1 MQCLSSDCVVS
12 CNILCVMDNMRNET
26 EYNVKSSIGGAFM
39 KEENSDREATYIDNN
54 QIPIEVGCSFYDVLK
69 RGIYKELHRRK
80 MLSDGQ
86 LCILL
91 KTK

>member
-1 MQCLSSDCVVS
+1 
-12 CNILCVMDNMRNET
+12 
-26 EYNVKSSIGGAFM
+26 M
-39 KEENSDREATYIDNN
+39 KEEDSDREAKYNDSN
-54 QIPIEVGCSFYDVLK
+54 QIAIEVRCSFYDVLK

>member
-1 MQCLSSDCVVS
+1 M
-12 CNILCVMDNMRNET
+12 
-26 EYNVKSSIGGAFM
+26 
-39 KEENSDREATYIDNN
+39 EEKNPGKKAE
-54 QIPIEVGCSFYDVLK
+54 YDVDSLIPLEIRYSFHTALK

-86 LCILL
+86 LSILL

>member
-1 MQCLSSDCVVS
+1 
-12 CNILCVMDNMRNET
+12 
-26 EYNVKSSIGGAFM
+26 M
-39 KEENSDREATYIDNN
+39 KEENSDRTITYDDNGL
-54 QIPIEVGCSFYDVLK
+54 IPIEKKHSFQDVLK

>member
-1 MQCLSSDCVVS
+1 
-12 CNILCVMDNMRNET
+12 
-26 EYNVKSSIGGAFM
+26 M
-39 KEENSDREATYIDNN
+39 KEGNFDRGATYDKNGLIS
-54 QIPIEVGCSFYDVLK
+54 IEMERSFHATLK
-69 RGIYKELHRRK
+69 KGIYKELHRRK

>member
-1 MQCLSSDCVVS
+1 
-12 CNILCVMDNMRNET
+12 
-26 EYNVKSSIGGAFM
+26 M
-39 KEENSDREATYIDNN
+39 KEENSDRGATYNDNN
-54 QIPIEVGCSFYDVLK
+54 QIPIEVRHSFYNALK

-91 KTK
+91 KMK

>member
-1 MQCLSSDCVVS
+1 MEGKSSDRGVTC
-12 CNILCVMDNMRNET
+12 
-26 EYNVKSSIGGAFM
+26 
-39 KEENSDREATYIDNN
+39 IDDN
-54 QIPIEVGCSFYDVLK
+54 QISMEVIQSFYNVLK

-91 KTK
+91 KRSDMSGGSAGGK

>member
-1 MQCLSSDCVVS
+1 
-12 CNILCVMDNMRNET
+12 
-26 EYNVKSSIGGAFM
+26 M
-39 KEENSDREATYIDNN
+39 KEGNLDKTTTYHDKSL
-54 QIPIEVGCSFYDVLK
+54 IPMEMRRSFEDAVK

-91 KTK
+91 KTSTS

>member
-1 MQCLSSDCVVS
+1 MGELVLMEKNQ
-12 CNILCVMDNMRNET
+12 
-26 EYNVKSSIGGAFM
+26 
-39 KEENSDREATYIDNN
+39 DRKAVYDADS
-54 QIPIEVGCSFYDVLK
+54 QMSLEVRHSFYAALK
-69 RGIYKELHRRK
+69 RGIYKELHQRK

>member
-1 MQCLSSDCVVS
+1 MMEKNQ
-12 CNILCVMDNMRNET
+12 
-26 EYNVKSSIGGAFM
+26 
-39 KEENSDREATYIDNN
+39 DRKAVYDADSQMPLEVRHSFHAT
-54 QIPIEVGCSFYDVLK
+54 LK

>member
-1 MQCLSSDCVVS
+1 
-12 CNILCVMDNMRNET
+12 
-26 EYNVKSSIGGAFM
+26 M
-39 KEENSDREATYIDNN
+39 KEEDFDKITTYSDNDW
-54 QIPIEVGCSFYDVLK
+54 IPIEVRGSFYNVLK
-69 RGIYKELHRRK
+69 RGIYKELHRKK

>member
-1 MQCLSSDCVVS
+1 M
-12 CNILCVMDNMRNET
+12 
-26 EYNVKSSIGGAFM
+26 
-39 KEENSDREATYIDNN
+39 EEKNSDRGAAYIDNY
-54 QIPIEVGCSFYDVLK
+54 QIPIEVRSSFYDVLK

>member
-1 MQCLSSDCVVS
+1 
-12 CNILCVMDNMRNET
+12 
-26 EYNVKSSIGGAFM
+26 M
-39 KEENSDREATYIDNN
+39 KEEHSDRGAAYNDNN
-54 QIPIEVGCSFYDVLK
+54 QMPIEVRCSFYDVLK

>member
-1 MQCLSSDCVVS
+1 
-12 CNILCVMDNMRNET
+12 
-26 EYNVKSSIGGAFM
+26 M
-39 KEENSDREATYIDNN
+39 KEGNSDRGATYNDNN
-54 QIPIEVGCSFYDVLK
+54 QIPIEIRSSFYDVLK

>member
-1 MQCLSSDCVVS
+1 
-12 CNILCVMDNMRNET
+12 
-26 EYNVKSSIGGAFM
+26 M
-39 KEENSDREATYIDNN
+39 KAENPDRTITNSDNLM
-54 QIPIEVGCSFYDVLK
+54 IPVEMRRSFDKALK

-91 KTK
+91 KNE

>member
-1 MQCLSSDCVVS
+1 MREGDFDKTTTYH
-12 CNILCVMDNMRNET
+12 DNRVIPVEMR
-26 EYNVKSSIGGAFM
+26 
-39 KEENSDREATYIDNN
+39 R
-54 QIPIEVGCSFYDVLK
+54 SFEDALK

>member
-1 MQCLSSDCVVS
+1 
-12 CNILCVMDNMRNET
+12 
-26 EYNVKSSIGGAFM
+26 M
-39 KEENSDREATYIDNN
+39 KEGNLDRKTTYHDNSLLPID
-54 QIPIEVGCSFYDVLK
+54 IKRSFDDVVK
-69 RGIYKELHRRK
+69 RGIYMELHRRK

>member
-1 MQCLSSDCVVS
+1 
-12 CNILCVMDNMRNET
+12 
-26 EYNVKSSIGGAFM
+26 M
-39 KEENSDREATYIDNN
+39 KEENSDRGATYTENN
-54 QIPIEVGCSFYDVLK
+54 QIPIEVRCSFCDVLK

>member
-1 MQCLSSDCVVS
+1 
-12 CNILCVMDNMRNET
+12 
-26 EYNVKSSIGGAFM
+26 M
-39 KEENSDREATYIDNN
+39 KEENPDKTVTYHDNSLV
-54 QIPIEVGCSFYDVLK
+54 PLEMRHSFEDTVK

-91 KTK
+91 KPSNVNGGSANAT

>member
-1 MQCLSSDCVVS
+1 
-12 CNILCVMDNMRNET
+12 
-26 EYNVKSSIGGAFM
+26 M
-39 KEENSDREATYIDNN
+39 KEPDFERTITYHENSP
-54 QIPIEVGCSFYDVLK
+54 IPVTAGSSFDDVLK

>member
-1 MQCLSSDCVVS
+1 
-12 CNILCVMDNMRNET
+12 
-26 EYNVKSSIGGAFM
+26 M
-39 KEENSDREATYIDNN
+39 KEENFDKITTYSDP
-54 QIPIEVGCSFYDVLK
+54 IPIEVRCSFYDVLK

>member
-1 MQCLSSDCVVS
+1 
-12 CNILCVMDNMRNET
+12 
-26 EYNVKSSIGGAFM
+26 M
-39 KEENSDREATYIDNN
+39 KEENSDRTTTYNDV
-54 QIPIEVGCSFYDVLK
+54 IPIEVRCSFYDVLK

>member
-1 MQCLSSDCVVS
+1 
-12 CNILCVMDNMRNET
+12 
-26 EYNVKSSIGGAFM
+26 M
-39 KEENSDREATYIDNN
+39 KEENSDRGAAYNDSN
-54 QIPIEVGCSFYDVLK
+54 QIPIEVKCSFYDALK

>member
-1 MQCLSSDCVVS
+1 
-12 CNILCVMDNMRNET
+12 
-26 EYNVKSSIGGAFM
+26 M
-39 KEENSDREATYIDNN
+39 KEENSDRTIIIYNDNN
-54 QIPIEVGCSFYDVLK
+54 QIPIEVKHSFYDVLK

-91 KTK
+91 QTK

>member
-1 MQCLSSDCVVS
+1 
-12 CNILCVMDNMRNET
+12 
-26 EYNVKSSIGGAFM
+26 M
-39 KEENSDREATYIDNN
+39 KEGNLNNKITYHDKSL
-54 QIPIEVGCSFYDVLK
+54 IPMEMRCSFEDAVK

>member
-1 MQCLSSDCVVS
+1 MKGKNPDRKAV
-12 CNILCVMDNMRNET
+12 
-26 EYNVKSSIGGAFM
+26 YNADSQM
-39 KEENSDREATYIDNN
+39 TLEMEH
-54 QIPIEVGCSFYDVLK
+54 SFHAVLK

-91 KTK
+91 KSKCTSGGSTNGT